1 MGHRRISEALRTE
14 AVHLV
19 VREGRSVPQVC
30 KVLGVGATALRRWVA
45 RWRAEHEA
53 PAEPPSGESEQQR
66 RRIRDLESTVAR
78 LQEERDLLKKS
89 IAFFIRDNDRASR

>member
-1 MGHRRISEALRTE
+1 MN
-14 AVHLV
+14 
-19 VREGRSVPQVC
+19 RE
-30 KVLGVGATALRRWVA
+30 LGV
-45 RWRAEHEA
+45 EHQADA
-53 PAEPPSGESEQQR
+53 PLSSGESEQQR

>member
-1 MGHRRISEALRTE
+1 MGHRTISEALRTE

-30 KVLGVGATALRRWVA
+30 KILGVGQTALRRWVA
-45 RWRAEHEA
+45 RWRTEHEA
-53 PAEPPSGESEQQR
+53 AAELGAIDAQQQH
-66 RRIRDLESTVAR
+66 RRIQELESTVTR

>member
-1 MGHRRISEALRTE
+1 MGHGTISEALRRE

-30 KVLGVGATALRRWVA
+30 KVLGVGPTALRRWVA
-45 RWRAEHEA
+45 RWRAEHE
-53 PAEPPSGESEQQR
+53 PPVAAGGDSEQH
-66 RRIRDLESTVAR
+66 RRIRELESTVAR

-89 IAFFIRDNDRASR
+89 IAFFVRDNDRASR